1 MTRFGTP
8 WILVGVALAAIGCG
22 NARPYRAMAKAASS
36 EESLPAQAQDH
47 RLRMQLREAI
57 AAENPRLV
65 AEVTPYV
72 YMGHAYLVG
81 FVPKHG
87 DADALVNRAR
97 AVEGVRS
104 VDTYLP
110 AKPDE
115 RSLANDVEIKA
126 KVKSALAIEPGQVVT
141 RIEIEVLAG
150 HVVLLGVVRS
160 SETVADAERIASS
173 VGGVSGVTNF
183 LLVPEEEYR
192 SRRPKLRDRLMED

>member
-1 MTRFGTP
+1 MTRIGTP
-8 WILVGVALAAIGCG
+8 WIVLVAALASIGCG

-36 EESLPAQAQDH
+36 EESAPAQAQDH
-47 RLRMQLREAI
+47 RLKMQLREAI
-57 AAENPRLV
+57 AGEDPRQL
-65 AEVTPYV
+65 ADVTPYV

-87 DADALVNRAR
+87 DADALVDRAR

-115 RSLANDVEIKA
+115 RSLVSDEEIKA
-126 KVKSALAIEPGQVVT
+126 KVKSALALEPGQVVT
-141 RIEIEVLAG
+141 RIEIEVLAR

-160 SETVADAERIASS
+160 AETVADAERLASS
-173 VGGVSGVTNF
+173 VDGVSGVTNF